1 VSYGLRLADDAKQGL
16 TALPFEVQEE
26 VLDFLD
32 SLTTDA
38 RIRSRPRRTSPDEV
52 FDPVIVRDEGQ
63 YYVFV
68 VVQFDHRSQTV
79 EVKKFG
85 HALRA

>member
-16 TALPFEVQEE
+16 TALPFEVQDE

-32 SLTTDA
+32 SLTTEA
-38 RIRSRPRRTSPDEV
+38 RIRSRRPRTSPDEV
-52 FDPVIVRDEGQ
+52 FDPVIVRGEGQ
-63 YYVFV
+63 YYIFV

-79 EVKKFG
+79 EVKKLG
-85 HALRA
+85 HILHS